1 MRQPTLE
8 EVAARAGVSKMTA
21 SRALRGARDVSAASI
36 EKVKVA
42 AEQLGYVG
50 NQLALSLSSRRTN
63 LIGVVIPSMSNIVF
77 PEVLGGIISG
87 LEGSGLQP
95 VFGVS
100 DYDLDK
106 ERDIIR
112 NMLSW
117 KPAALIITGLD
128 QPEETR
134 KLLRQS
140 DIPVIQI
147 MDLDGEPID
156 FVVGLSHTQA
166 GSDMAEAILASGRK
180 RIGYIGS
187 AVDRDR
193 RAIKRRA
200 GFEAALQDNGLT
212 FVSVETSLDASS
224 SRLGRDLTERLLA
237 RNPDLDCIYCSND
250 DMAAGSLFA
259 CIKLGRDVPDEI
271 LIAGFNGLEITSA
284 LPVRIA
290 TSTSPRRAIGEQAA
304 QLALAAMNG
313 NGKDLARRIELRA
326 EITLGDAEK

>member
-8 EVAARAGVSKMTA
+8 EVAAAAGVSKMTA

-36 EKVKVA
+36 EKVKRA

-77 PEVLGGIISG
+77 PEVLGGISSG

-100 DYDLDK
+100 DYDAEK

-117 KPAALIITGLD
+117 QPSALIVTGLD
-128 QPEETR
+128 QPDETKR
-134 KLLRQS
+134 LLRQT

-147 MDLDGEPID
+147 MDLDGEPVD

-166 GSDMAEAILASGRK
+166 GRDMAEAILQSGRRK
-180 RIGYIGS
+180 IGYIGS
-187 AVDRDR
+187 AVDRDK
-193 RAIKRRA
+193 RALKRRA
-200 GFEAALQDNGLT
+200 GFEAVLAEQGVT
-212 FVSVETSLDASS
+212 PMAAETSLDASS
-224 SRLGRDLTERLLA
+224 SRLGRDLTESLLQ
-237 RNPDLDCIYCSND
+237 RQPDLDCLYYSND
-250 DMAAGSLFA
+250 DMAAGGLFA
-259 CIKLGRDVPDEI
+259 CIKLGRKVPDDI
-271 LIAGFNGLEITSA
+271 LIAGFNGLEIANA

-290 TSTSPRRAIGEQAA
+290 TSFSPRRAIGEKAA
-304 QLALAAMNG
+304 QLALAAMRG
-313 NGKDLARRIELRA
+313 DKTTLERRVELRA
-326 EITLGDAEK
+326 EVTLGDAET